1 MVYELYFNKK
11 KSNTNVLNLR
21 KRAMKT
27 ITRVIVVKKKKEA
40 IIIT

>member
-21 KRAMKT
+21 KRSMKT
-27 ITRVIVVKKKKEA
+27 ITRVIVVKKKEA